1 MKKKKIVGKAKDKEN
16 IEIQELLK
24 NPDLVKGSIILS
36 EKLPSSQV
44 LNLMKDAA
52 NEFSNGLES
61 SFQTLAERWAIIKK
75 KGMAQGFTEQE
86 MQEFMK
92 IYLEDVLSNSQIKY
106 LFNPDYYKD
115 KSKLQ
120 YERLKLANI
129 SQNVDKNDTEKLSI
143 GSQQELNPELDLLA
157 ETIGL
162 SREKKTMIANKRLKD
177 HPYIQRELIED
188 TKDISNES
196 AKERVAQTIMDLETG
211 VIEDNGD
218 GNYIRH
224 SGKRDKIQKK
234 PKTEYPIFNQ
244 FHLVGEYCK
253 FMKSLTGLDV
263 RELELNVFKDEKE
276 DYDEDYEAAKN
287 IMLSQ
292 AKKYQIETIKIADKR
307 TLIAINND
315 LIWLMAASKQM
326 YDLIQQELR
335 DRENKEELTKE

>member
-1 MKKKKIVGKAKDKEN
+1 
-16 IEIQELLK
+16 
-24 NPDLVKGSIILS
+24 
-36 EKLPSSQV
+36 
-44 LNLMKDAA
+44 MKDAA

-196 AKERVAQTIMDLETG
+196 AKERVAQTIMDLE
-211 VIEDNGD
+211 
-218 GNYIRH
+218 
-224 SGKRDKIQKK
+224 K
-234 PKTEYPIFNQ
+234 
-244 FHLVGEYCK
+244 
-253 FMKSLTGLDV
+253 
-263 RELELNVFKDEKE
+263 LEL
-276 DYDEDYEAAKN
+276 
-287 IMLSQ
+287 
-292 AKKYQIETIKIADKR
+292 
-307 TLIAINND
+307 
-315 LIWLMAASKQM
+315 
-326 YDLIQQELR
+326 
-335 DRENKEELTKE
+335 